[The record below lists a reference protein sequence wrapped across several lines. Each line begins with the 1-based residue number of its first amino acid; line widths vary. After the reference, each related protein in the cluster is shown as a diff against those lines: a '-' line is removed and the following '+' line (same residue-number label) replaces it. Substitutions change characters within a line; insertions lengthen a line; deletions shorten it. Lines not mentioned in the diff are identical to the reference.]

1 MVGLITAANETAARN
16 ILLLGTAATTDATD
30 YATASQG
37 TKADSALQRTG
48 GTMTGDINM
57 GANNISSTGTIT
69 ATTFIGNLTGNVDTA
84 TKIASI
90 SNNNIVQLTE
100 TQTLTNKTLIS
111 PTITGTG
118 NISGAFTG
126 DLTGNV
132 TGNLTGNVIGNLTGN
147 VDTATKIASISNNNI
162 VQLTETQ
169 TLTNKTLISPTITG
183 TGNISGAFTGDL
195 TGNVTGNLT
204 GNVIGNLTGNVDTAT
219 KIASISNN
227 NIVQL
232 TETQTLTNKTLISP
246 TITGTGNISGT
257 FTGDLTGNVTG
268 DVTGNVDTATKIA
281 SISNSDIVQ
290 LNETQT
296 LTNKTLTSPTITGT
310 GDISGTF
317 TGDLTGNVTGEVS
330 TINNHIKAGSD
341 TFKKT
346 SGSSQDFT
354 VSGIT
359 NNSIITIT
367 LTSTSIYTDSS
378 SSETSN
384 IQPVVTSIN
393 GNIFTITTY
402 ANGVAVEPYSD
413 FNFNFIIF
421 IPQ

>member
-1 MVGLITAANETAARN
+1 M
-16 ILLLGTAATTDATD
+16 
-30 YATASQG
+30 
-37 TKADSALQRTG
+37 
-48 GTMTGDINM
+48 
-57 GANNISSTGTIT
+57 
-69 ATTFIGNLTGNVDTA
+69 
-84 TKIASI
+84 
-90 SNNNIVQLTE
+90 
-100 TQTLTNKTLIS
+100 
-111 PTITGTG
+111 
-118 NISGAFTG
+118 
-126 DLTGNV
+126 
-132 TGNLTGNVIGNLTGN
+132 
-147 VDTATKIASISNNNI
+147 
-162 VQLTETQ
+162 
-169 TLTNKTLISPTITG
+169 
-183 TGNISGAFTGDL
+183 
-195 TGNVTGNLT
+195 
-204 GNVIGNLTGNVDTAT
+204 
-219 KIASISNN
+219 
-227 NIVQL
+227 
-232 TETQTLTNKTLISP
+232 
-246 TITGTGNISGT
+246 
-257 FTGDLTGNVTG
+257 TG

-367 LTSTSIYTDSS
+367 LTSRSIYTDSS

-402 ANGVAVEPYSD
+402 ANGVAVVPDSD